1 MTTSASVA
9 TVPAS
14 LAHRYMRQTPYGA
27 LSVAAAV
34 AAWWFATD
42 VLGLGNSVTMCSPLE
57 AVKMAVRLLSEP
69 FAGATLGGHLRDSLA
84 RWVAGVGAAVALGI
98 PLGLLMGWNR
108 IVNAL
113 VAPVFEPLRNVPPLA
128 WIPLMIV
135 WFGTSTL
142 SQVAVVFV
150 GAFPPCVLTGYRAIR
165 IVDPVQLAAASTLGA
180 GAWTR
185 AVEVALPAG
194 LPTIFAGLRIAFG
207 NGWMALI
214 GAELVGASTGLGFL
228 IIRGQENLSAA
239 IIIVGM
245 VTIGITGLVLD
256 ALLAAFSR
264 RALPWRQS
272 VQTHD

>member
-1 MTTSASVA
+1 
-9 TVPAS
+9 
-14 LAHRYMRQTPYGA
+14 
-27 LSVAAAV
+27 
-34 AAWWFATD
+34 
-42 VLGLGNSVTMCSPLE
+42 
-57 AVKMAVRLLSEP
+57 VRLLSEP

-84 RWVAGVGAAVALGI
+84 RWGAGVGAAILLGV

-108 IVNAL
+108 TVNAA
-113 VAPVFEPLRNVPPLA
+113 VAPLFEPLRNVPPLA

-150 GAFPPCVLTGYRAIR
+150 GAFPPCVLNAYRAIR
-165 IVDPVQLAAASTLGA
+165 IVDSVQLAAASTLGA
-180 GAWTR
+180 GAWSR

-194 LPTIFAGLRIAFG
+194 LPTLFAGLRIAFG

-239 IIIVGM
+239 IIVVGM
-245 VTIGITGLVLD
+245 VAIGVTGLLLD
-256 ALLAAFSR
+256 LLLAALAR
-264 RALPWRQS
+264 RALPWRRP
-272 VQTHD
+272 VEAHE